1 MKQLTMKWNAKLC
14 AVALGMAALT
24 LSACDTPMGGGNVDP
39 NTTAIET
46 PIVTTTETLTNTE
59 GMGDVGAITG
69 TETMTDSGM
78 MTGTATPATSDM
90 MTNTMPGTGAMTDT
104 GSITDTGMMTDTGA
118 MSGAG
123 TTGSWGVVNAEGAL
137 ATASQLL
144 DYDFDNIDG
153 EVSGEIED
161 LLIDTATGRVL
172 FATLEYGGFLDI
184 GDTELP
190 VPLSAFTW
198 DSENGLVL
206 NFNEEV
212 LQNMPDVGQNWPNVD
227 DGAWDDELN
236 QFWNDLGFGTGDDVT
251 EASNTIVRAS
261 TINGY
266 PIADLGVGA
275 GAVNDLIIDLG
286 TSQVKYAVV
295 SYGAA
300 TMADEWILV
309 PFSAFDAN
317 AFGDEFA
324 YSTGIDLATLDEA
337 PRVDRDLLYS
347 VTPIDSTLDDQMDT
361 FWDERGFEVERD

>member
-1 MKQLTMKWNAKLC
+1 MNQLSMKWNSNLC
-14 AVALGMAALT
+14 AMALTVAALT
-24 LSACDTPMGGGNVDP
+24 LSACDNPMGGGNGNP
-39 NTTAIET
+39 NDQAIAT
-46 PIVTTTETLTNTE
+46 PVVATTETPVGMDIITE
-59 GMGDVGAITG
+59 TITDTESMSDVGAMTG
-69 TETMTDSGM
+69 TEPMTATATPADSGM
-78 MTGTATPATSDM
+78 MT
-90 MTNTMPGTGAMTDT
+90 DT
-104 GSITDTGMMTDTGA
+104 GTMTDTGA
-118 MSGAG
+118 MSDVGATAG
-123 TTGSWGVVNAEGAL
+123 WGVANAEGAL

-198 DSENGLVL
+198 HAENGLVL

-212 LQNMPDVGQNWPNVD
+212 LQNMPDVGENWPNAQD
-227 DGAWDDELN
+227 AAWDDELN
-236 QFWNDLGFGTGDDVT
+236 QFWGDLGFDTGEDIT

-300 TMADEWILV
+300 TVADEWILV

-347 VTPIDSTLDDQMDT
+347 TTPIDSTLDDQIDT